1 MFALLGQIEILHYF
15 VRSAAPYDNRIVT
28 VRRRKELKDNA
39 CRQQRDRS
47 DARRCVLR
55 SERMSIYAI
64 TRSVYERRVVAR
76 IAYQSARKSCVR
88 ERIQSVF
95 RQSFVHTVLAYLD
108 GVFVT
113 RYRFVYNIFKFRG
126 MERYI
131 AVFVES
137 IERFVAVATF

>member
-1 MFALLGQIEILHYF
+1 
-15 VRSAAPYDNRIVT
+15 
-28 VRRRKELKDNA
+28 
-39 CRQQRDRS
+39 
-47 DARRCVLR
+47 
-55 SERMSIYAI
+55 MSIYAI

-76 IAYQSARKSCVR
+76 IAYRSARKSCVR
-88 ERIQSVF
+88 ERIQRIF
-95 RQSFVHTVLAYLD
+95 RQSFVHTVLAHLD